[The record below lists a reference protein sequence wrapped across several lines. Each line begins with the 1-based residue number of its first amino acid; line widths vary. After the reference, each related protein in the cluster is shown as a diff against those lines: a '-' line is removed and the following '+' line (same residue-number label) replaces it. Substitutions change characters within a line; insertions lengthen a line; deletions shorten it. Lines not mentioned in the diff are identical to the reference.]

1 MIATA
6 EPSKQAI
13 TSFRTKL
20 SVTMMLVVSG
30 MTALGL
36 YLAQRTV
43 GTTAERDLQ
52 QNFQAQLS
60 SLHGLEELRHA
71 ALAERC
77 RVLSEK
83 PRIHAALED
92 NALDLLYPSAE
103 DELRDLMEGEEPTTE
118 QTASTIHAR
127 FYRFLDGTGAVL
139 PPTNLKDV
147 GVINIAVEAQLALA
161 QLPEKQQSGY
171 LSHRDGGSD
180 RVDEIIAF
188 PIFSTETGEIISAL
202 VVGFKP
208 LEIVP
213 KSDDAGIKSGIWVN
227 GRLHLA
233 SLSQSELG
241 ALGNEITR
249 ALTRSDSVQNNF
261 TVRVNGAPHLL
272 FYKRLNPG
280 SLFPPAY
287 EICLYPLASAVA
299 QLHRLRWQIGG
310 AGGLLLLGGFVASHF
325 VAVRFSKPVEKLAL
339 DSEQNRAQRRLA
351 EAALISTSEKLKR
364 STRYSADASHQ
375 LKTPVTVLRAGIESL
390 LSREDFDAAVYE
402 ELSAL
407 LHQTH
412 RLTGV
417 IEDLLLLSRMD
428 SGHLQIKSE
437 AVDLSELIGEWLDDL
452 ATLLDQVDMRIE
464 KKLPAKIYV
473 VGERRYTSLIVQNLL
488 ENAGKYNRAGGRI
501 KIEAQEKNG
510 EVVVTV
516 GNTGEPIASSE
527 QEHIFERFHRGPEK
541 SASGHGLGLSLARQL
556 ARLHGGDLRLVHSGD
571 DWTEF
576 EIRFPAAQPAADGGS
591 QTCMKPLLRALSL
604 WLFVGNAGALEI
616 DDFLDRLDNALT
628 FSAFQHNIQARLSV
642 TIDLE
647 DYQFDQPAPELI
659 DSKIEKLF
667 NPRLTLFL
675 DTQLGKQ
682 VYFFAQSRLDRRFDP
697 SNHGAAVRLDEYA
710 LRLTPWEDGRF
721 CFTIGKL
728 G

>member
-1 MIATA
+1 MISLSDANQR
-6 EPSKQAI
+6 SI
-13 TSFRTKL
+13 TRFRRKL
-20 SVTMMLVVSG
+20 SAAMVLVASA
-30 MTALGL
+30 TTILAL
-36 YLAQRTV
+36 YLTQHNVAV
-43 GTTAERDLQ
+43 TATRDLQ
-52 QNFQAQLS
+52 QNFQTELS
-60 SLHGLEELRHA
+60 GLHQVEELRQA

-103 DELRDLMEGEEPTTE
+103 DELRDLMEGEEPSSE
-118 QTASTIHAR
+118 QAASTLHAR

-139 PPTNLKDV
+139 PPPNLKDV
-147 GVINIAVEAQLALA
+147 GVINTAVEAQLALA

-428 SGHLQIKSE
+428 SGHLQIASTP
-437 AVDLSELIGEWLDDL
+437 VDLSQVVDEWLDDL
-452 ATLLDQVDMRIE
+452 GALPDSPDVKIE
-464 KKLPAKIYV
+464 KAFPRGLFVA
-473 VGERRYTSLIVQNLL
+473 GEKRYTSLIVQNLL
-488 ENAGKYNRAGGRI
+488 ENARKYNRPGGRI
-501 KIEAQEKNG
+501 R
-510 EVVVTV
+510 V
-516 GNTGEPIASSE
+516 
-527 QEHIFERFHRGPEK
+527 
-541 SASGHGLGLSLARQL
+541 SASAN
-556 ARLHGGDLRLVHSGD
+556 GG
-571 DWTEF
+571 
-576 EIRFPAAQPAADGGS
+576 
-591 QTCMKPLLRALSL
+591 
-604 WLFVGNAGALEI
+604 
-616 DDFLDRLDNALT
+616 
-628 FSAFQHNIQARLSV
+628 
-642 TIDLE
+642 
-647 DYQFDQPAPELI
+647 
-659 DSKIEKLF
+659 
-667 NPRLTLFL
+667 
-675 DTQLGKQ
+675 
-682 VYFFAQSRLDRRFDP
+682 
-697 SNHGAAVRLDEYA
+697 
-710 LRLTPWEDGRF
+710 
-721 CFTIGKL
+721 
-728 G
+728 